1 MNRTA
6 LGLAIGAGYVLGR
19 TKKMKLAIA
28 VGTMVAGKRLNLSP
42 RALAEM
48 VTTQLENNPQ
58 FKEIGDQLREDLRGV
73 GKAASGALVERQIE
87 GLAGRLHNRTQGV
100 RDQISGVAP
109 DVDDVRDTGRGVG
122 RKATGFVPG
131 SRAADDE
138 AADDESYDDA
148 YPEES
153 SYDEDKDRDEASYDE
168 DKDRDEASYDEDKD
182 RDEAS
187 YDEGKDRDEAEDE
200 NRNDSGD
207 GRRRRSS
214 TRSGGSGDSGGA
226 KRTATE
232 RGSGKAPAKKKS
244 AAAKTTSGARSTAA
258 KSGRSASGA
267 AKGGRS
273 RG

>member
-42 RALAEM
+42 HALADM
-48 VTTQLENNPQ
+48 VTTQLQNNPQ

-87 GLAGRLHNRTQGV
+87 GIAGRLHDRTQGV

-109 DVDDVRDTGRGVG
+109 DVDDVRDAGERVTDVASGRRRGRGNDEEEYEDEEYAG
-122 RKATGFVPG
+122 HEDR
-131 SRAADDE
+131 ADDE
-138 AADDESYDDA
+138 A
-148 YPEES
+148 
-153 SYDEDKDRDEASYDE
+153 
-168 DKDRDEASYDEDKD
+168 
-182 RDEAS
+182 
-187 YDEGKDRDEAEDE
+187 EAEAAAQGEEEAEERSEED
-200 NRNDSGD
+200 
-207 GRRRRSS
+207 RRPAAARSAQQS
-214 TRSGGSGDSGGA
+214 AA
-226 KRTATE
+226 K
-232 RGSGKAPAKKKS
+232 KAPAKKR
-244 AAAKTTSGARSTAA
+244 AARPQGPKKTAA
-258 KSGRSASGA
+258 KKTTAARTTA